1 MKGMMEWLH
10 MHWLRPEWIF
20 IFVKLAKVLAF
31 PAVGGGGWLA
41 RRWWLSRSKYWPIVQ
56 GRVVSIMPG
65 VDGSMCNVS
74 YVYVVDGEYYSG
86 EIPFFRSLTFRRK
99 EDVHAALP
107 KDMPIDVRYRPG
119 HPEKSVAI
127 IPEMVLQGG
136 FVRAS

>member
-1 MKGMMEWLH
+1 MEWLH

-74 YVYVVDGEYYSG
+74 
-86 EIPFFRSLTFRRK
+86 
-99 EDVHAALP
+99 
-107 KDMPIDVRYRPG
+107 
-119 HPEKSVAI
+119 
-127 IPEMVLQGG
+127 
-136 FVRAS
+136 